1 MSCSR
6 DLSPISSASPL
17 ESFVCSRIG
26 PRIPDCSYSS
36 CCLRRL
42 QFVTVVPSFLVFLI
56 TDIFEEDWSVYS
68 AECSSIEF
76 LWCFLMLRLGFWIWG
91 NKRIEVKRPFSLYH
105 VRGLVISTWCFT
117 GDALFDHLLKVVS
130 ARFFLSEVTNF
141 LFTLSESVNPAH
153 SQREGN

>member
-6 DLSPISSASPL
+6 DLSPISPASPL
-17 ESFVCSRIG
+17 ASFVRSRMG
-26 PRIPDCSYSS
+26 SRIPDCSYCS
-36 CCLRRL
+36 CRLRRL
-42 QFVTVVPSFLVFLI
+42 QFATAVPSFLAFLI
-56 TDIFEEDWSVYS
+56 ADIFEEDGSVYS
-68 AECSSIEF
+68 AECFSVEF

-91 NKRIEVKRPFSLYH
+91 NKRTEVKRPFSLYH
-105 VRGLVISTWCFT
+105 VRGWVIPTWCFT